1 MENNKDLRDENKS
14 RKDINEPCEVIVNKD
29 YTGYNSLT
37 FMLAEKFNKE
47 LAHLTFESIK
57 WTISEEFNID
67 GELYVVNSRIDALE
81 VSNKDG
87 GRYIVYVND
96 SHCHRIPKVFD
107 LEDFIT
113 IYETISKISGK
124 TVAVY
129 QDRIEDA
136 IIIAPAIR
144 L

>member
-1 MENNKDLRDENKS
+1 MGNTRNL
-14 RKDINEPCEVIVNKD
+14 KDIKEPCEIVMNKD
-29 YTGYNSLT
+29 YTGCKSLT

-47 LAHLTFESIK
+47 LVNLTFKSIK
-57 WTISEEFNID
+57 GTIAEEFNID

-81 VSNKDG
+81 VSNSDG

-124 TVAVY
+124 PVAIY

-136 IIIAPAIR
+136 VIIAPEIR

>member
-1 MENNKDLRDENKS
+1 MENSKDLRDENKS
-14 RKDINEPCEVIVNKD
+14 RKDIKQPQEVLINRD
-29 YTGYNSLT
+29 YTGFNLLT
-37 FMLAEKFNKE
+37 FMLAEKFSKE
-47 LAHLTFESIK
+47 LTNLTFEPIK
-57 WTISEEFNID
+57 GTRSEEFNID
-67 GELYVVNSRIDALE
+67 GELYVINSRIDALE

-87 GRYIVYVND
+87 GRYTVYVND

-124 TVAVY
+124 TVTVY

-136 IIIAPAIR
+136 VIIEPAIR